1 MTDNKMYGD
10 EGLLQVNTWHKHS
23 YIAGIHLLA
32 HALSVKLSPCPGNCS
47 RLAEHI
53 AVCHHM
59 WSPTCMW
66 AFQMQFATCSGSPQ
80 DECILIYSEAYLV
93 P

>member
-1 MTDNKMYGD
+1 MTDNKMYGG

-59 WSPTCMW
+59 WSPTCCGHFKCSLLLAQARPRMS
-66 AFQMQFATCSGSPQ
+66 AF
-80 DECILIYSEAYLV
+80 
-93 P
+93 